1 MDTTGKE
8 EARLQEMKTPQNGGK
23 MTTIPE
29 GPETPVDALR
39 TIDGEV
45 SGLAKI
51 EGLSK
56 IISDMSERMKT
67 ANIRLEERLVVMKTA
82 VSNTKQT
89 MGDLGLSED
98 AIEQINEHLKKIESE
113 IINQISDL
121 QKDIHN
127 FEDQVGIKH
136 NDTGSKGNNQLEG
149 AKGVTEDNLAGD
161 TATGEQASKSWGQS
175 AKNAAKNVYKRL
187 RGINTNGPVGH
198 ESESP
203 LQEGPTGG
211 YKSTPRTRKHRKT
224 YRFTATPKSQT
235 MKKRHRTHKKA
246 KKQAKKQ
253 NKQRK

>member
-56 IISDMSERMKT
+56 IISDMSDRMKT
-67 ANIRLEERLVVMKTA
+67 ANIRLEKRLVVMKTA

-136 NDTGSKGNNQLEG
+136 NDTGSKGNNQLEE
-149 AKGVTEDNLAGD
+149 ANGVTEYNLAGD
-161 TATGEQASKSWGQS
+161 TATGEQASKNLMQ
-175 AKNAAKNVYKRL
+175 
-187 RGINTNGPVGH
+187 RGKKVMANIYNTLTRKKPDEPVGP
-198 ESESP
+198 ETQSP
-203 LQEGPTGG
+203 MNPKGG